1 MRAKHLWGILAV
13 SLMGTACQSQPPA
26 QPPQWTWKA
35 KAQAFWQ
42 APGRYVSGLPT
53 NIGLVGKMQVRLTV
67 EGSQWLWNYN
77 RARGLGKVAPNLTAA
92 PQSADQASWQSWI
105 DAKILFDRNEAAKIA
120 QRENLKDGVSQP
132 PFTNLPDPGPAP
144 ESLIALAGP
153 VPAFAEAVVPM
164 QHSVRF
170 DDLALSYVDNP
181 AMRIN
186 FAYYR
191 FPEGVQDAGVRMKE
205 MPQAEVVKLLQLAGI
220 NESERR
226 IFQAV
231 SLLEGGFESVNT
243 YDTGFVSVG
252 FIQFASLG
260 GGAGSLGS
268 VLLKHK
274 KDSPVS
280 YEKHFQNHGI
290 DVTPSGE
297 LAALNIATG
306 EVLTGASAAIQIIKD
321 KRLIAVFQRA
331 GRVSTENRV
340 AQLQVAK
347 QQYFP
352 ANDPVTITLD
362 GQRVTGVISTVIKS
376 EAGMATLMDRKVN
389 TGKVDPLARVLEATG
404 AKYKLKTFA
413 ELAKYELEIVQQ
425 LKYRKDYLLDKTLTT
440 PVQKPQ

>member
-1 MRAKHLWGILAV
+1 MQMKHLWGILIV
-13 SLMGTACQSQPPA
+13 SVMGTACQSQPPA
-26 QPPQWTWKA
+26 QPPQWTWKP

-42 APGRYVSGLPT
+42 TPGRYVSGLPS
-53 NIGLVGKMQVRLTV
+53 NVGIIGKWQVRLTV
-67 EGSQWLWNYN
+67 AGSQWLWNYN
-77 RARGLGKVAPNLTAA
+77 RARGLGKVAPNQTAQ
-92 PQSADQASWQSWI
+92 PQSPDQQAWQQWI
-105 DAKILFDRNEAAKIA
+105 DAKILFDRNEAAKKA
-120 QRENLKDGVSQP
+120 FKENQKDRVNQP
-132 PFTNLPDPGPAP
+132 AFTDLPDPGPAP
-144 ESLIALAGP
+144 EGLVALVGA
-153 VPAFAEAVVPM
+153 VPEFAEAVVPM

-170 DDLALSYVDNP
+170 DDLALTYVDNP

-186 FAYYR
+186 FAFYR
-191 FPEGVQDAGVRMKE
+191 FPEGVQDAGVKMKE
-205 MPQAEVVKLLQLAGI
+205 MPQDEVNRLLKLAGI

-252 FIQFASLG
+252 FIQFASLS

-274 KDSPVS
+274 KDSPSS
-280 YEKHFQNHGI
+280 YEKHFQSHGI

-297 LAALNIATG
+297 LAALDIASG
-306 EVLTGASAAIQIIKD
+306 EVLTGASAALQIIKD

-331 GRVSTENRV
+331 GRISTENRV
-340 AQLQVAK
+340 AQLQIAK

-352 ANDPVTITLD
+352 GGDSVSITIN
-362 GQRVTGVISTVIKS
+362 GQKVSGIISTVIKS

-389 TGKVDPLARVLEATG
+389 TGKVDPLAKVLEAT
-404 AKYKLKTFA
+404 ALKYGLKSFS